1 MPEKEVAIKFLINFA
16 VTIAAALSGYFAAYT
31 GLRVELAAKAEARY
45 VDQLDVRLA
54 RLEATIDERFAS
66 KDDFTEF
73 KNLVIGKLSAIETML
88 GEQNRENQKQP
99 EYNDFGRGKP

>member
-1 MPEKEVAIKFLINFA
+1 MPEKEAAIKFLINFA
-16 VTIAAALSGYFAAYT
+16 ITIAAALSGYYAAYT

-66 KDDFTEF
+66 KDDLSEF
-73 KNLVIGKLSAIETML
+73 KNVVVGKLSAIETML
-88 GEQNRENQKQP
+88 GEKVKGDNK
-99 EYNDFGRGKP
+99 